1 MDATWSCDNIIVSIL
16 AFDSKHSLF
25 NEYLLVFFFFSVLQG
40 SFIPDGTL
48 GPSEKTHDSRF
59 GAAMSTLPDLNGDG
73 FGELV
78 VGAPLEDNH
87 KGAIYLF
94 YGQQNSIQPKY
105 KQVRLNWESL
115 IFNKHDS
122 TAFQSSQNTE
132 YTSICMRFC
141 TLFVHF

>member
-1 MDATWSCDNIIVSIL
+1 MLKTDILINIFLS
-16 AFDSKHSLF
+16 FSLLF
-25 NEYLLVFFFFSVLQG
+25 IPQG

-73 FGELV
+73 FSELV

-94 YGQQNSIQPKY
+94 YGQQNNIQPKY
-105 KQVRLNWESL
+105 KQVRLSWESL
-115 IFNKHDS
+115 IFH
-122 TAFQSSQNTE
+122 
-132 YTSICMRFC
+132 
-141 TLFVHF
+141 

>member
-1 MDATWSCDNIIVSIL
+1 MLKVSIL
-16 AFDSKHSLF
+16 VFDSKHSHY
-25 NEYLLVFFFFSVLQG
+25 NECFLVFLSLFIPQG

-73 FGELV
+73 FSELV

-115 IFNKHDS
+115 MIFNKHD
-122 TAFQSSQNTE
+122 
-132 YTSICMRFC
+132 
-141 TLFVHF
+141 

>member
-1 MDATWSCDNIIVSIL
+1 
-16 AFDSKHSLF
+16 
-25 NEYLLVFFFFSVLQG
+25 G

-73 FGELV
+73 FSELV

-94 YGQQNSIQPKY
+94 YGRQNNIQPKY
-105 KQVRLNWESL
+105 KQRIAAGDISPGLRYFGRSVHGMMDVNGDKL
-115 IFNKHDS
+115 IDLS
-122 TAFQSSQNTE
+122 VGA
-132 YTSICMRFC
+132 
-141 TLFVHF
+141 LGAAVLL